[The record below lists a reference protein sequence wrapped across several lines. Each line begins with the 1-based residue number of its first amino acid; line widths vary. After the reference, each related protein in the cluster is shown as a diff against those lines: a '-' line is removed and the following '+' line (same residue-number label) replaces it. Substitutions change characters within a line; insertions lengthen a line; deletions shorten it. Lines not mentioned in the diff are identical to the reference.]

1 MRKKI
6 LNKLLLRTIF
16 LNKKNIY
23 LNKKNIFFI
32 FLIIINIYINNN

>member
-23 LNKKNIFFI
+23 IFFI

>member
-16 LNKKNIY
+16 LNKKNI
-23 LNKKNIFFI
+23 FFI